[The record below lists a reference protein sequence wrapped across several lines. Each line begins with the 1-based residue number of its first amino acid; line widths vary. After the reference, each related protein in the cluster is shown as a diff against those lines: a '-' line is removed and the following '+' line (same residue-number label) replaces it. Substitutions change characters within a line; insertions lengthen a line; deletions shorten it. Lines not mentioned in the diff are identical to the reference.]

1 MRWKKQYPGITD
13 TYHRKLLMKSVLIRQ
28 TIIHTS
34 TVPTIPLHVNNGLGM
49 YGCTFAHMLK
59 GLQDFHY
66 YRYHYNSSQSDNLMG
81 RKTWIS
87 QSHYVANNELVIVNQ
102 EVSIY
107 PKIKEVKKH
116 IKHIRPI
123 IIYLYVWMISSQDA
137 QDFKPRCPTLLLVE
151 WFSTRFFT
159 H

>member
-13 TYHRKLLMKSVLIRQ
+13 TYHRKLLMKSFGSSDNNPYLHCPYRTTPCQQWPRDVWMYF
-28 TIIHTS
+28 HT
-34 TVPTIPLHVNNGLGM
+34 
-49 YGCTFAHMLK
+49 YAK
-59 GLQDFHY
+59 GTQDFHY

-87 QSHYVANNELVIVNQ
+87 QSHYDANNELVIANQ
-102 EVSIY
+102 EESIY

-137 QDFKPRCPTLLLVE
+137 QLYY
-151 WFSTRFFT
+151 
-159 H
+159 